1 MSFQK
6 YIFFLKNSLL
16 FCEFFVFIFFL
27 FYIFRDVSR
36 ELRLLS
42 TNSLTR
48 LAAFFF
54 FFLMVFLPPGNYN
67 FRLSFS
73 SFFIYFLLSAF
84 DWQSLN
90 ALVVENSYESR
101 LLVMR
106 QLCNVRRAK
115 IDLWTTPK
123 EFYSIEGFNSGWGGG
138 GHVVTRK
145 DWRKRNDRVIWF
157 WNFFFIFVGE
167 KRRWK
172 TERRRKSVF
181 VRAAGGKE

>member
-90 ALVVENSYESR
+90 ALVIGNSYESR

-115 IDLWTTPK
+115 IDL
-123 EFYSIEGFNSGWGGG
+123 
-138 GHVVTRK
+138 
-145 DWRKRNDRVIWF
+145 
-157 WNFFFIFVGE
+157 
-167 KRRWK
+167 
-172 TERRRKSVF
+172 
-181 VRAAGGKE
+181 